1 MSIWDKCWFCED
13 FDEENDCCT
22 YCVHPDDCEKVD
34 FDAEVALDK
43 LMEDNKDVLIRSK
56 NR

>member
-34 FDAEVALDK
+34 FDAEAALDK
-43 LMEDNKDVLIRSK
+43 LMEDNQDVLIRLD